1 MTKLDTYLPTPAEVH
16 ALAASCSRRAPTG
29 RRNRALILLLASTG
43 LRIGEALALK
53 RSDLD
58 LDRGTVRV
66 QSGKTDN
73 AAREVTV
80 LMPEAVDALA
90 VWLDTRKALGVNGHR
105 RVFCTLKGGPIAD
118 AYIREL
124 FPRLGRKA
132 GILGRV
138 HAHGLRHFFAAT
150 STRLGAPIEHVR
162 RALGHSDL
170 GTTQRYLAR
179 IAPEDTHD
187 ALMAAW
193 SRLPQEDAR

>member
-1 MTKLDTYLPTPAEVH
+1 MTTLDTYLPTLAEVH
-16 ALAASCSRRAPTG
+16 NLAASCSRRAPTS

-80 LMPEAVDALA
+80 LMPEALDALA
-90 VWLDTRKALGVNGHR
+90 VWLDTRKALGIKGHR
-105 RVFCTLKGGPIAD
+105 RVFCTLKGSPIAD

-124 FPRLGRKA
+124 PPYRGLFPSPPLFDRMPTYR
-132 GILGRV
+132 
-138 HAHGLRHFFAAT
+138 
-150 STRLGAPIEHVR
+150 
-162 RALGHSDL
+162 
-170 GTTQRYLAR
+170 TQGKRSLNFLSAR
-179 IAPEDTHD
+179 IR
-187 ALMAAW
+187 
-193 SRLPQEDAR
+193 SCARG